1 MTAAEY
7 HQQQLEQ
14 QEMELLNYSEI
25 KRALVANHGRFLGA
39 AQTIRDSKLD
49 PHYVRI
55 AVNSILEALE
65 EYETLM
71 RRMK

>member
-14 QEMELLNYSEI
+14 QEMDYKELH
-25 KRALVANHGRFLGA
+25 RALTANHGRLLGA
-39 AQTIRDSKLD
+39 AHTIRDSKLD

>member
-14 QEMELLNYSEI
+14 QEQEMDYKEI
-25 KRALVANHGRFLGA
+25 HNAIAANHGRLLGA
-39 AQTIRDSKLD
+39 AHTIRDSKLD

-65 EYETLM
+65 EYEILM

>member
-14 QEMELLNYSEI
+14 QEMDYKEI
-25 KRALVANHGRFLGA
+25 HNAIAANHGRLLGA
-39 AQTIRDSKLD
+39 AHTIRDSKLD

>member
-14 QEMELLNYSEI
+14 QEMDYKEI
-25 KRALVANHGRFLGA
+25 NNAIAANHGRLLGA
-39 AQTIRDSKLD
+39 AHTIRDSKLD